1 MINGILNNEKR
12 LIKDLVDTLDK
23 KLKELIDECNEVED
37 PDMMGLFD
45 SIEHLTGLGFVTL
58 QAYITAA
65 YGILEKTKKSV
76 LSIGPRHWGGN
87 AIVKIVNDS
96 ANYWK
101 HNNEWSIDKSS
112 NHRKVIEST
121 FNSAGFPVN
130 SDYPLSGILAEL
142 SSPNEATFYA
152 VFEKL
157 EEWQIEVEKI
167 V

>member
-1 MINGILNNEKR
+1 MRNGILNNEKR
-12 LIKDLVDTLDK
+12 LTKNLLYTLDLR
-23 KLKELIDECNEVED
+23 LKESIEEFDDYED

-45 SIEHLTGLGFVTL
+45 SMEHLAGLGFVTL
-58 QAYITAA
+58 QAYVTAV
-65 YGILEKTKKSV
+65 YGVLKKTKKSV
-76 LSIGPRHWGGN
+76 LFIGPKHRGGI

-112 NHRKVIEST
+112 NHRKIIEST
-121 FNSAGFPVN
+121 FNSVGFPVDC
-130 SDYPLSGILAEL
+130 DYPLSGILAEL
-142 SSPNEATFYA
+142 ASPKDSSFKA

-157 EEWQIEVEKI
+157 EKWQIEVEKI